1 MPDIIEQFIF
11 RLNGIAMI
19 MEICFIILDVC
30 IIMFYA
36 VAWACYIY
44 VDGDFFDFK
53 LVSWSK
59 VNSLAKL
66 E

>member
-1 MPDIIEQFIF
+1 MTVKNIGITFAILIFDGTMPDINEQFIL

-36 VAWACYIY
+36 VAWACYI
-44 VDGDFFDFK
+44 
-53 LVSWSK
+53 
-59 VNSLAKL
+59 
-66 E
+66 